1 VKAGVVVVVVALVA
15 VASAWGRPADHTRP
29 SPTVSASGSQT
40 VPGGVHFSPV
50 EDPFRGV
57 WRGTVSWQVGCAEAS
72 GRGWEVKFVDL
83 SSGTYGN
90 TDPNREPPR
99 AASYGGFVDSHYS
112 YIADGGSK
120 VVTIP
125 AGSVVYPHIKG
136 RCDYRDG
143 HSSPVGE
150 GEGSP
155 IYVAPYVWYPTV
167 RPTRALQA
175 LGRRPIVLKRGR
187 PARLQ
192 LRIDARPTGQEA
204 ATVFLVGAGVRVV
217 KAFGPGKLN
226 VAPTVT
232 VRPTKTGVLRYWVAL
247 APYGTKSRVIGIRVR

>member
-1 VKAGVVVVVVALVA
+1 MKAGVVLVIVALVA
-15 VASAWGRPADHTRP
+15 VASAWGRPADHTNP
-29 SPTVSASGSQT
+29 SPAVSASGSQT

-57 WRGTVSWQVGCAEAS
+57 WRGTVSWQVGCPQAS
-72 GRGWEVKFVDL
+72 GRGWEVMFVDL
-83 SSGTYGN
+83 SSGTYEN
-90 TDPNREPPR
+90 TDPNAAPPR
-99 AASYGGFVDSHYS
+99 AASYGGLVDSHYS
-112 YIADGGSK
+112 YVADGGSK
-120 VVTIP
+120 AVTIP

-136 RCDYRDG
+136 RCDGGG
-143 HSSPVGE
+143 HSSPVVE
-150 GEGSP
+150 AEGSP

-175 LGRRPIVLKRGR
+175 LGQRPIVLKRGR
-187 PARLQ
+187 RARLQ
-192 LRIDARPTGQEA
+192 LRIHARPTGQET

-232 VRPTKTGVLRYWVAL
+232 VRPTKVGVLRYWVAL
-247 APYGTKSRVIGIRVR
+247 EPYETKSRVIGIRVR